1 MVVFYLLAVRCYGFS
16 VRIASLFNAKAAA
29 WINGR
34 KDWERK
40 LKEKIGE
47 NRQPVI
53 WFHCASTG
61 EFEQGQPILKQ
72 LKKDYPGHHV
82 LVTFF
87 SPSGFE
93 ACKNNPLA
101 DVVVY
106 LPQDGFRNA
115 HRFLDLVKPAL
126 VFFVKYE
133 FWYCYGLEL
142 KRRGIPFF
150 CVSAIFRK
158 GQLFFRTYGG
168 FFRRMLSRFTH
179 LFVQDSNSL
188 ELLYGQGIVSVTVSG
203 DTRFERVVEN
213 SQRDANHLQFIELFC
228 FGRNVMVA
236 GSTWPEDDELLA
248 RLLDR
253 SPELSLI
260 IVPHEINA
268 DSLKRLERRFS
279 IPPVFYSSL
288 SETPSEASRVLVI
301 DSVGILSLLYR
312 FGRYAYVGG
321 GFGKG
326 IHNILEAAVYG
337 RPVFFGPRYEKFREA
352 RQLVEKGGAFPVK
365 NTDELF
371 NKINGLDPTYFERI
385 GAINRSYVSANTGAT
400 RIIMNYL
407 RQNFPDNRLS
417 YASK

>member
-16 VRIASLFNAKAAA
+16 VRIASLFNKKAAA
-29 WINGR
+29 WISGR
-34 KDWERK
+34 KDWERR
-40 LKEKIGE
+40 LKAQLGE
-47 NRQPVI
+47 NRKPVI

-72 LKKDYPGHHV
+72 LKKDYPHHLVV
-82 LVTFF
+82 LTFF

-93 ACKNNPLA
+93 ARKNDPLA
-101 DVVVY
+101 DVVAY
-106 LPQDGFRNA
+106 LPEDSFRNA
-115 HRFLDLVKPAL
+115 RRFLDLVRPDLA
-126 VFFVKYE
+126 FFVKYE

-150 CVSAIFRK
+150 CVSAIFRP

-188 ELLYGQGIVSVTVSG
+188 ELLYRQGIVSVTVSG

-213 SQRDANHLQFIELFC
+213 SQREAHHLQLIESFC
-228 FGRNVMVA
+228 LGRNVMVA

-248 RLLDR
+248 RLLERRPD
-253 SPELSLI
+253 LSLI
-260 IVPHEINA
+260 LVPHEISA
-268 DSLKRLERRFS
+268 ESLKRLGRRFS
-279 IPPVFYSSL
+279 IPPVLFSSL
-288 SETPSEASRVLVI
+288 SETVPDASRVLVI
-301 DSVGILSLLYR
+301 DSIGILSLLYR
-312 FGRYAYVGG
+312 YGRYAYVGG

-337 RPVFFGPRYEKFREA
+337 KPVFFGPRFEKFREA

-365 NTDELF
+365 NADELF
-371 NKINGLDPTYFERI
+371 IKVNHLDPAYCERI

-407 RQNFPDNRLS
+407 RQNFPDNRS
-417 YASK
+417 SDAVK